1 MWLFNPLAQIC
12 CSFIASIQQM
22 ANEIDKMLKQSCGI
36 LISLQSCLLSVC
48 TRTGETVDIFRA
60 SQKLQE
66 KCHVYLLRFLNEF
79 ILAALSL
86 LLYATQSTDS
96 GWLCSKLAY
105 SVIVILPSEPV

>member
-1 MWLFNPLAQIC
+1 
-12 CSFIASIQQM
+12 M

-36 LISLQSCLLSVC
+36 LIGLQSCLLGAC

-79 ILAALSL
+79 ILAVLSL
-86 LLYATQSTDS
+86 LLLAIESHGFWLALQQVNLFGNCHLATGTH
-96 GWLCSKLAY
+96 KAK
-105 SVIVILPSEPV
+105 